1 MSAFHGRRAL
11 VVLFLLLLPLVGT
24 RIRGADEIEYFS
36 YLPSLLIDGDLECA
50 NQYEHFY
57 ALDPEGLRGFKQT
70 FLERREPATGRAINF
85 GPIGSAL
92 LWAPF
97 YLLVHVGVLVAR
109 AFGASVAADGLSQ
122 PYIAA
127 ACYASALYG
136 CLGLLLLHDLLAR
149 HARVGERAATWSVVA
164 VTFGSPVLYY
174 LTVAPAFSHASS
186 LFAVSLLLW
195 LWLRRPDAGP
205 GWWALVGAAGGLAAL
220 VREQDGLFL
229 IAPGLALLWRLV
241 THDDRRATLTRG
253 LAMGATAALT
263 FVPQLLAYHAING
276 RYGPSRLVQRKLS
289 GSSPHFFEVLFD
301 PAHGL
306 YAWCPLLLLAT
317 LGLAWAFWRARD
329 DARTAPNTTPR
340 ALVTLALGVAL
351 LLQVWINGALE
362 SWTQAGAFGSRRFVS
377 ATPVF
382 AWGLAAVLAGLLARR
397 RRALAVALVLAALWW
412 NIALMMQFGLR
423 LMDRQRLEWPR
434 VAVQQVTVVPARLA
448 RTLWLYLADRERLV
462 QETR

>member
-1 MSAFHGRRAL
+1 MSRLHGRRLL
-11 VVLFLLLLPLVGT
+11 VALFLLLLPLVST

-57 ALDPEGLRGFKQT
+57 ARDPEGLRGFKET
-70 FLERREPATGRAINF
+70 FLDRREPATGRAINF

-97 YLLVHVGVLVAR
+97 YLLAHVGVLAAR
-109 AFGASVAADGLSQ
+109 ALGAGVLADGLSQ
-122 PYIAA
+122 PYLAA

-136 CLGLLLLHDLLAR
+136 CAGLLLVHDMLRRWAR
-149 HARVGERAATWSVVA
+149 AGEPAATWTVLA
-164 VTFGSPVLYY
+164 LALGSPVLYY
-174 LTVAPAFSHASS
+174 ITVAPAFSHATS
-186 LFAVSLLLW
+186 LFAVALLLW
-195 LWLRRPDAGP
+195 LWLRRPDGGV
-205 GWWALVGAAGGLAAL
+205 GWWALIGLAGGLAAL

-229 IAPGLALLWRLV
+229 IAPGLDLLWRFV
-241 THDDRRATLTRG
+241 AHRQRRAALTRG
-253 LAMGATAALT
+253 LAMGVAAALA

-276 RYGPSRLVQRKLS
+276 RFGPSRLVQRKMS
-289 GSSPHFFEVLFD
+289 WSSPHFLEVLFD

-317 LGLAWAFWRARD
+317 LGLGWAFWRARA
-329 DARTAPNTTPR
+329 DAGAPSVPLDGR
-340 ALVTLALGVAL
+340 LVTLALACAL
-351 LLQVWINGALE
+351 SVQVWINGAVE
-362 SWTQAGAFGSRRFVS
+362 SWTQAGAFGSRRFVG
-377 ATPVF
+377 ATPVL
-382 AWGLAAVLAGLLARR
+382 AWGLAALLAWLWERR
-397 RRALAVALVLAALWW
+397 WRTPAAVLVLLASWW
-412 NIALMMQFGLR
+412 NIALMVQFGLR

-434 VAVQQVTVVPARLA
+434 VAVQQVTVVPGRLA